1 MMSLTVRLF
10 LQFTVLYTCRGIIRS
25 TLVLHFQAADYNY
38 SAAIL
43 HLKYFKINEGKC
55 PYGSC
60 SNHGVGHGDQCGAW
74 KQLTCDTTT
83 EFECCECDEDQ
94 ARAFGGCVGEDA
106 YSAADGASCGDKCEA
121 FCNALTSNTQVSL
134 QKAFSV

>member
-1 MMSLTVRLF
+1 M
-10 LQFTVLYTCRGIIRS
+10 
-25 TLVLHFQAADYNY
+25 
-38 SAAIL
+38 
-43 HLKYFKINEGKC
+43 KYLKINEGKC

-83 EFECCECDEDQ
+83 EFECCQCDENQ

-106 YSAADGASCGDKCEA
+106 YSAADDASCGDKCEA
-121 FCNALTSNTQVSL
+121 FCNALTSNTQVSFAL
-134 QKAFSV
+134 IERYNVFVLVDLRLHS